1 MNAYYLIGEHLGHS
15 FSPEIHRAFGRTDY
29 ALQELS
35 PGELGPFLKARAFL
49 GLNVTVPYKQ
59 AVIPYLDGLDDQA
72 AAIGAVNTV
81 VNRNGELRG
90 YNTDYGALLQAL
102 RGLMGGALSGKTVL
116 ILGTG
121 GTSRTAEAVCRALGV
136 ARIRRVSRTGREEAL
151 TYEEALEH
159 WKDADLIVNTTPAG
173 MFPDTDGLP
182 VDPAAF
188 PKLSG
193 VFDCVYNPL
202 RTRLVLEAERL
213 GIPAAGGLEMLV
225 WQAAL
230 AGGLFT
236 GFPPVEAQI
245 QAVLAGLR
253 SRRESLVLIGMP
265 RAGKTTVGRLL
276 ARQTGRDFADLD
288 EILSR
293 RAGMPIPEIFTR
305 LGETWYRNLESD
317 LVRELSKTGGRII
330 ACGGG
335 TVLRPENVLRLRQNG
350 RLIFLDRSPEDLRPA
365 PDRPLSD
372 TQEKL
377 RALYETRRPIY
388 LSAADRTVPVTGTP
402 AETAASILGNT

>member
-1 MNAYYLIGEHLGHS
+1 MNYYLIGEHLGHS

-29 ALQELS
+29 GLKELTPAELS
-35 PGELGPFLKARAFL
+35 PFLKARAFL

-59 AVIPYLDGLDDQA
+59 AVIPYLDSLDDRA

-81 VNRNGELRG
+81 VNRNGALRG

-102 RGLMGGALSGKTVL
+102 QRLMGGTLSGKTVL

-121 GTSRTAEAVCRALGV
+121 GTSKTAEAVCQALGA

-151 TYEEALEH
+151 TYAEALSD
-159 WKDADLIVNTTPAG
+159 WKAADLLLNTTPVG
-173 MFPDTDGLP
+173 MYPDTEGLP
-182 VDPAAF
+182 IDPAAF
-188 PKLSG
+188 PNLSG

-225 WQAAL
+225 RQAAL

-245 QAVLAGLR
+245 QAVCGGLR
-253 SRRESLVLIGMP
+253 TQRESLVLIGMP
-265 RAGKTTVGRLL
+265 GAGKTTLGRLL
-276 ARQTGRDFADLD
+276 AKQTGREFADLD
-288 EILSR
+288 ELLSR
-293 RAGMPIPEIFTR
+293 RAGMSIPEIFAR
-305 LGETWYRNLESD
+305 LGETWFRNLETD
-317 LVRELSKTGGRII
+317 LVRELSRTGGKIL

-335 TVLRPENVLRLRQNG
+335 TVLRPENVLRLKQNG
-350 RLIFLDRSPEDLRPA
+350 SLIFLDRPLEDLCPA